1 MDTFTNTA
9 SLIRQ
14 TQLDV
19 IKLENN
25 LHVFR
30 LSTQTKCTQTAG
42 GLKVQPE
49 QNKAQVLEGFVD
61 DQNLKKL
68 KAGKP
73 WKKLEKLVL
82 FMEEG
87 RKIVQTVGYMID
99 ERSEHRK
106 DYLNAIVRTPFQSF
120 AKGEATLDD
129 IVVFDHDSHMLM
141 DRNHL
146 PLPVAI
152 EFDYISNGRIS
163 NTNYDLKKLAEHL
176 LTRDDV
182 TIHKAGKGYKDDTYD
197 PKKSASSYE
206 EALCKI
212 PYYNA
217 DEGRTHTIYF
227 RWMPK
232 REDYLKMWEW
242 CTSHDRKFPSTV
254 KTEAIFALDIL
265 GLRACNASLCDT
277 FYGTTYVEEDED
289 EHDL

>member
-1 MDTFTNTA
+1 
-9 SLIRQ
+9 
-14 TQLDV
+14 
-19 IKLENN
+19 
-25 LHVFR
+25 
-30 LSTQTKCTQTAG
+30 
-42 GLKVQPE
+42 
-49 QNKAQVLEGFVD
+49 
-61 DQNLKKL
+61 
-68 KAGKP
+68 
-73 WKKLEKLVL
+73 
-82 FMEEG
+82 
-87 RKIVQTVGYMID
+87 
-99 ERSEHRK
+99 
-106 DYLNAIVRTPFQSF
+106 
-120 AKGEATLDD
+120 
-129 IVVFDHDSHMLM
+129 MLM

-289 EHDL
+289 EGDEEESESESVSEDGGNDSPVTLFIQMELCKSQSLRQRIHGRGRHQEDHRS